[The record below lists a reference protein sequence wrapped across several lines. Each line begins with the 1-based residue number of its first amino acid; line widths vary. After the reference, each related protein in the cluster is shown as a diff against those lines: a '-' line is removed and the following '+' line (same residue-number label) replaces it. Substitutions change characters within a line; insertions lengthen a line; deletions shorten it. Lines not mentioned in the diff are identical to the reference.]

1 MESENLNSPFTTE
14 VESIKTGRLSFIW
27 TKNTF
32 SSSFRSTL
40 PVNEYL
46 LGFEQERIK
55 NIMIIK
61 YRIDGKFKNIN

>member
-27 TKNTF
+27 TKKTL
-32 SSSFRSTL
+32 SSSFKLTF

-46 LGFEQERIK
+46 FGFAQERIK
-55 NIMIIK
+55 NIIIIK
-61 YRIDGKFKNIN
+61 YLIDGKFMNIN